1 MSGSGASTG
10 FAGAAPLSLP
20 VTVATLSPLVDVC
33 VATTGAPGASKGSWR
48 GSATGTT
55 GATGGAATGAAGAAT
70 AGDGAGA
77 AGVAGA
83 DVEVDVA
90 PITRELAARVAD
102 NARDLGAQGFAR
114 WALGL
119 PWREFCAVVQLCSG
133 HTRRTLE
140 AA

>member
-1 MSGSGASTG
+1 MNITSISIATIRAESRW
-10 FAGAAPLSLP
+10 GAA
-20 VTVATLSPLVDVC
+20 VVAR
-33 VATTGAPGASKGSWR
+33 A
-48 GSATGTT
+48 
-55 GATGGAATGAAGAAT
+55 
-70 AGDGAGA
+70 
-77 AGVAGA
+77 
-83 DVEVDVA
+83 VEVDVA

>member
-1 MSGSGASTG
+1 MNITSITNATIN
-10 FAGAAPLSLP
+10 AEALWGAA
-20 VTVATLSPLVDVC
+20 VVAR
-33 VATTGAPGASKGSWR
+33 A
-48 GSATGTT
+48 
-55 GATGGAATGAAGAAT
+55 
-70 AGDGAGA
+70 
-77 AGVAGA
+77 
-83 DVEVDVA
+83 VEVDAA

>member
-1 MSGSGASTG
+1 MSITTNINATIN
-10 FAGAAPLSLP
+10 AEELWGAA
-20 VTVATLSPLVDVC
+20 VVAR
-33 VATTGAPGASKGSWR
+33 A
-48 GSATGTT
+48 
-55 GATGGAATGAAGAAT
+55 
-70 AGDGAGA
+70 
-77 AGVAGA
+77 
-83 DVEVDVA
+83 VEVDVA